1 MCIYRQ
7 KKEQKKIFKFMSMI
21 DLNNDRNLLKLISLN
36 KFERIIT
43 KKNKIKMKTNKEL
56 RK

>member
-1 MCIYRQ
+1 
-7 KKEQKKIFKFMSMI
+7 MSMI